1 VYALDF
7 ALPPT
12 MPTPALVRQSVVA
25 TSVDHR
31 RTLSSPTGEASKF
44 IEQLWSDSEE
54 QKQQL
59 DENTNM
65 GIVNPQSELKKKDH
79 NKLRKKRVGSGQN
92 SMEIDLEAQ
101 A

>member
-1 VYALDF
+1 
-7 ALPPT
+7 

-44 IEQLWSDSEE
+44 IEQLWSESEE
-54 QKQQL
+54 QKQQSL

-65 GIVNPQSELKKKDH
+65 GTVSPQPELKKKDH
-79 NKLRKKRVGSGQN
+79 NKLRKKRGSSAQN

-101 A
+101 I